1 MEQPIYNQLLAL
13 ATLLPMKEAATLRI
27 IALDVRRMEDTL
39 DEMVAEAMWDV
50 EAIKSNPEVLVVFP
64 SVSH

>member
-39 DEMVAEAMWDV
+39 DEMVAEAMWDA